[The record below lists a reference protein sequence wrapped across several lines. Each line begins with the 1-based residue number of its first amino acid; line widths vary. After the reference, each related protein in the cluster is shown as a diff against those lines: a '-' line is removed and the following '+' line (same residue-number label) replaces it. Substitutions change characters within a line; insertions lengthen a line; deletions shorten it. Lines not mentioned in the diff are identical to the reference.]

1 MFVPT
6 SSMALK

>member
-6 SSMALK
+6 SVWEQS